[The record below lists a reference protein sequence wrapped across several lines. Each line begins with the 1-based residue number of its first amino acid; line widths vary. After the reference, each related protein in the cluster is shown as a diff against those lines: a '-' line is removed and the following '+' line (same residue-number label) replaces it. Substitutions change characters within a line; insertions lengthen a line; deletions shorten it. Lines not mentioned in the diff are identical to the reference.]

1 MDFSYPAEVEQ
12 FRKELRTWLSA
23 NLTEDVREADRHR
36 GRDVEAFETLRAW
49 DATVAD
55 AGWGAVSWPQEY
67 GGRGATVLEQLVY
80 AEDDAG
86 ASPRAAQRD
95 RDEQHRSSDHDVRH

>member
-1 MDFSYPAEVEQ
+1 MPIGPIRNRTDAVDFSYPAEVEQ

-23 NLTEDVREADRHR
+23 NLTDQVKAADRQR
-36 GRDVEAFETLRAW
+36 GRDPGAFETLRAW

-55 AGWGAVSWPQEY
+55 AGWGAVSWPQDY

-80 AEDDAG
+80 AEEMT
-86 ASPRAAQRD
+86 RARAP
-95 RDEQHRSSDHDVRH
+95 